1 MKEKQVKQIIQFIR
15 KNQSVSASDLYKT
28 ISLGESTIRKY
39 LKELAEANQI
49 IATGVGRATKY
60 IIAPSFELLAPVNVD
75 EYYSKDM
82 DNRNAKI
89 GYDFDLISDILQK
102 SVLFSKEEQQ
112 RLEEL
117 QKRYLKSIDSIGES
131 IYKKRLEVLAIDLI
145 WKSSEIEGNTYSLL
159 ETEALIKQHELAKG
173 KTQLEAT
180 MLLNHKKAI
189 DFITDD
195 LDYLKPLTLNKII
208 DIHTLLI
215 GGLGVS
221 NNVRKRAVAITGTNY
236 KPLNIE
242 SQIKEALED
251 IVNLVNQKENAF
263 EKGLLLLCLLSYL
276 QAFEDGNKRTAR
288 IISNAVLMNYNFC
301 PLSFR
306 SVSAIDYKKAML
318 LFYEQN
324 NISAM
329 KQIFIDQYEF
339 AVNKYFDL

>member
-15 KNQSVSASDLYKT
+15 KNQSVSASDFYKT

-49 IATGVGRATKY
+49 IATGIGRATKY
-60 IIAPSFELLAPVNVD
+60 IIAPSFELLASVNVE

-89 GYDFDLISDILQK
+89 GCDFDLISDILQK

-112 RLEEL
+112 SLEEL

-195 LDYLKPLTLNKII
+195 LDYLKPLTINKII
-208 DIHTLLI
+208 DIH
-215 GGLGVS
+215 
-221 NNVRKRAVAITGTNY
+221 
-236 KPLNIE
+236 
-242 SQIKEALED
+242 
-251 IVNLVNQKENAF
+251 
-263 EKGLLLLCLLSYL
+263 
-276 QAFEDGNKRTAR
+276 
-288 IISNAVLMNYNFC
+288 
-301 PLSFR
+301 
-306 SVSAIDYKKAML
+306 
-318 LFYEQN
+318 
-324 NISAM
+324 
-329 KQIFIDQYEF
+329 
-339 AVNKYFDL
+339 